1 MIRLPIQVGEEEVQ
15 VNFIMVEA
23 FSPYTAI
30 LAKPWL
36 HTMGAVS
43 LTLYLKVKYPTWG
56 RMGELEGS

>member
-1 MIRLPIQVGEEEVQ
+1 MIRLPVQVGEEEVQ

-30 LAKPWL
+30 LARPWL